1 MRVENALVSVEGR
14 KSFLKGLIRVAK
26 TDGTFDAN
34 EWEYYQQ
41 AAQYMELSETDI
53 QELNNCCTVDNEKIT
68 LNFTTS
74 SEKMFFLVEA
84 VQLCWVND
92 EYSDAEKREIHQI
105 AKEVGISKEALKAVE
120 DWVYEGMEWNKR
132 GDELLNL
139 K

>member
-1 MRVENALVSVEGR
+1 
-14 KSFLKGLIRVAK
+14 
-26 TDGTFDAN
+26 
-34 EWEYYQQ
+34 
-41 AAQYMELSETDI
+41 
-53 QELNNCCTVDNEKIT
+53 
-68 LNFTTS
+68 
-74 SEKMFFLVEA
+74 MFFLVEA